1 MRVPASVSCRGRW
14 LYWCYRCGHKKPRRK
29 ELFSFLLSRCRPCLP
44 LLGCSRRR
52 GHFGVKIEQLFQPFG
67 IVAEPPSD
75 IDALQ
80 NFVVALVRFSQIDR
94 HFLLVIKVSDC
105 GWEMSLSRQQ
115 YVFKIGSASCRE
127 SVCQFV

>member
-1 MRVPASVSCRGRW
+1 MFSRWRRHTICALVTVVQTCALPISHRRVPASVSCRGRW

-80 NFVVALVRFSQIDR
+80 HFVVAFVRFSQSPAEQTSE
-94 HFLLVIKVSDC
+94 LQS
-105 GWEMSLSRQQ
+105 
-115 YVFKIGSASCRE
+115 
-127 SVCQFV
+127 

>member
-94 HFLLVIKVSDC
+94 SEEHTSELQSLMRLSYAVFCLKKKTIKH
-105 GWEMSLSRQQ
+105 
-115 YVFKIGSASCRE
+115 
-127 SVCQFV
+127 